1 MRPAFHFSSN
11 FMLNSITV
19 IATAGI
25 FFFCQSAG
33 SEKKAS
39 TGAIPVVV
47 KQSASPVVVS
57 TGKASGSS
65 VAASTP
71 SREGRKLIVYY
82 FHSTMRCPT
91 CHKLENY
98 AKSEIEASFPDAIK
112 TGRLEWKIINVEEA
126 GNEHFIDDY
135 KLYTKSVIISTMRD
149 GRELSWKNL
158 DKIWQLVND
167 EGKYRRY
174 IRDEVRA
181 CLEGECL

>member
-1 MRPAFHFSSN
+1 MRPVGRFSSD
-11 FMLNSITV
+11 FILKSV
-19 IATAGI
+19 IVVVTAGI
-25 FFFCQSAG
+25 FFFCQSAD
-33 SEKKAS
+33 SRKS
-39 TGAIPVVV
+39 TAGV
-47 KQSASPVVVS
+47 KPTPQKTTA
-57 TGKASGSS
+57 AEASS
-65 VAASTP
+65 VTPANEKSTTAAEAP
-71 SREGRKLIVYY
+71 QRQQQKLIVYY